1 MAETY
6 FRRSVH
12 ILAGSRNFQGVFAMQ
27 HTVEDISP
35 VKKKVVVTVS
45 ANEVDAIINS
55 TTAKYRSRVAL
66 PGFRKGKAPLPM
78 VEKRFSQDIYEEA
91 ANELLNG
98 NVSQILEEMAV
109 EPVGELS
116 FEDDISPIKRG
127 EEFAYSFSF
136 EVMPEM
142 LLPEYNDIGVEEDDV
157 VVEDREIDDVLERVR
172 KSMAE
177 RTPVEEKRLA
187 EDGDVLSMD
196 FEGFDENN
204 EPVEGVAG
212 KNFQVAIGDGQV
224 IPDFEAL
231 AKTILPGEEGEGKVA
246 FPEDYTHAPLA
257 GKTVTMK
264 IKALSLDSRIL
275 PEINDEFAK
284 KAGGFDTVV
293 SMRDNIRETYVRN
306 RKEMARAK
314 AQSLLLEKLLEKMD
328 FPLPEGMVERYIQNI
343 IHGKLEEMSRKG
355 KEIAELIESDFESM
369 KEEAKEEAEKFAKT
383 QLFLLTVAKKEK
395 IEATPQEMNAALRQ
409 IAARNG
415 RDIKEVQEQYMRNN
429 LYPALRDRIVA
440 DKAMDVMYNKAK
452 GIQPDGEEKS
462 TAVGDGV
469 TLGAT
474 E

>member
-1 MAETY
+1 
-6 FRRSVH
+6 
-12 ILAGSRNFQGVFAMQ
+12 MQ

-35 VKKKVVVTVS
+35 VKKKVAVTVS
-45 ANEVDAIINS
+45 ADEVDAIINR

-78 VEKRFSQDIYEEA
+78 VEKRFSQDIYDEA

-127 EEFAYSFSF
+127 EGFTYSFSF

-142 LLPEYNDIGVEEDDV
+142 VLPEYNDIGVEEDNV
-157 VVEDREIDDVLERVR
+157 VVEDKEIDDVLERVR

-204 EPVEGVAG
+204 EPVEGVTG

-231 AKTILPGEEGEGKVA
+231 AKTILPGEEGEGKVT

-264 IKALSLDSRIL
+264 IKVISLDSRIL

-293 SMRDNIRETYVRN
+293 SMRDNIRETYARN
-306 RKEMARAK
+306 RNEMAKAK

-343 IHGKLEEMSRKG
+343 MHGKLEEMSRKG
-355 KEIAELIESDFESM
+355 KEIAELIESDFENM
-369 KEEAKEEAEKFAKT
+369 REEAKGEAEKFAKT

-395 IEATPQEMNAALRQ
+395 IEATPQEMNVALRQ

-462 TAVGDGV
+462 TAVGDGA